1 LKKWCDENLG
11 PSCSPAN
18 LDLCNDEQKEEI
30 AKWQAMDIAEIEK
43 MVTSKTKAAE
53 DAEKNFKD
61 EVSKLQK
68 KYEEL
73 QTEKDA
79 AVEAANVDMRVMRQV
94 AAAADSKDEL

>member
-1 LKKWCDENLG
+1 
-11 PSCSPAN
+11 
-18 LDLCNDEQKEEI
+18 
-30 AKWQAMDIAEIEK
+30 

-73 QTEKDA
+73 QAEKDA